1 MLLNQGKRGILKMAD
16 EFNNDEKLIL
26 TKKVEDNK
34 YELNRNAPT
43 VDAKPNE
50 EYATE
55 VAPEVVDFNRVNN
68 VTNISSGA
76 SVSKN
81 NMSSNDQNAVTNNV
95 NEEYAA
101 EVAPNIVDFNRR
113 DNSNSAAVTNDTA
126 TVNREFNTTETNVD
140 DVTSGRGI
148 GGLALALSIL
158 SLFVLPIVLG
168 AAGIIIGFIARRRGA
183 TTLGAWAIGIGAVS
197 IIVGMFV
204 LPFF

>member
-1 MLLNQGKRGILKMAD
+1 MLLNQGKRGILKMAN

-26 TKKVEDNK
+26 TKEVEENK

-43 VDAKPNE
+43 VDAYTNE
-50 EYATE
+50 EYAAE
-55 VAPEVVDFNRVNN
+55 VSPEVVDPSRTNNGANIAKGTSVTNSNTNSASNN
-68 VTNISSGA
+68 V
-76 SVSKN
+76 
-81 NMSSNDQNAVTNNV
+81 D
-95 NEEYAA
+95 EEYAA
-101 EVAPNIVDFNRR
+101 EVAPNIIDFNRR
-113 DNSNSAAVTNDTA
+113 NNSAAVSNDTV
-126 TVNREFNTTETNVD
+126 TTNREFNTLDTNVD
-140 DVTSGRGI
+140 DVTGGRGI

>member
-16 EFNNDEKLIL
+16 KFNNDEKLIL
-26 TKKVEDNK
+26 TKKVEENK

-43 VDAKPNE
+43 VDAYTNE

-55 VAPEVVDFNRVNN
+55 VAPQVVDFNRGSNG
-68 VTNISSGA
+68 TNGA
-76 SVSKN
+76 SVTK
-81 NMSSNDQNAVTNNV
+81 SNTNSTTNNV
-95 NEEYAA
+95 DEEYAA

-113 DNSNSAAVTNDTA
+113 ENNAQVTSETVTA
-126 TVNREFNTTETNVD
+126 DRESTGDANVD
-140 DVTSGRGI
+140 NVTGGRGI

-183 TTLGAWAIGIGAVS
+183 TSLGAWAIGIGAIS